1 VLRLPAAWFTR
12 DSAAGGRAG
21 HAPELRERHR
31 GLQDLLRDAGP
42 EPQLVVADELAP
54 DGYQILVD
62 GRLRASGHI
71 EPELRYCPREAL
83 SLLPEHVRTNPCIV
97 ATDHGI
103 GMPSGL
109 LHSEGGLGDLLTWS
123 AAEIIAAKYHD
134 VVGDYRHQPLP
145 ARKRAA
151 LEFLPP
157 YRFSSLEPRQLSHR
171 LWRLIS
177 RPDDKA
183 NWYTAQRVRDDVT
196 QEPAYFRWI
205 NRGRPLWDSLTDW
218 YGAQRELD
226 AGQFLPPDDILDEE
240 LRRKAIEEAAYF
252 RWINRGQPPGDPL
265 ADWHAA
271 ERELGAG

>member
-1 VLRLPAAWFTR
+1 MVVLRLPAVWFTR
-12 DSAAGGRAG
+12 DSAAAGRTG

-31 GLQDLLRDAGP
+31 GLQDLLQNAGP
-42 EPQLVVADELAP
+42 EPQFVVADELTP

-83 SLLPEHVRTNPCIV
+83 SLLPEHVRTNPCVV

-109 LHSEGGLGDLLTWS
+109 LHSERGLGNLLSWS
-123 AAEIIAAKYHD
+123 AGEIIAAKYHD
-134 VVGDYRHQPLP
+134 VAGEYRHQPRP
-145 ARKRAA
+145 ARKRVA

-157 YRFSSLEPRQLSHR
+157 YRFSSLEPRQLSYR

-183 NWYTAQRVRDDVT
+183 NWYTAQRVREDVT
-196 QEPAYFRWI
+196 QESAYFRWI
-205 NRGRPLWDSLTDW
+205 NRGH
-218 YGAQRELD
+218 
-226 AGQFLPPDDILDEE
+226 
-240 LRRKAIEEAAYF
+240 
-252 RWINRGQPPGDPL
+252 PPGDPL
-265 ADWHAA
+265 ADWYEA
-271 ERELGAG
+271 EREFGAV